1 MLSSVFTHVWV
12 LSRSVVLGSFQPQG
26 LSPARLHCPW
36 YFTGKNTG
44 VGCHFLLQG
53 NLPDPGI
60 EPVSLVLQAD
70 SLPLSHLGSH
80 CLHSVKCSP
89 ERESNS
95 AQPPSPFLP
104 AALLLVQCRVK
115 TRYLVSNLSPT
126 TSYRCIVVQSLS
138 AVWPCDPM
146 DCSTPGFPVL
156 HHLPELAQTHVHE
169 TMMLSNH
176 LILSHPL
183 FLLPSIFPNIRVFS
197 NEPTLYQVAKVWSF
211 SFSISPSN
219 EYSGLISFR
228 IDWFDLLEV
237 QGTLKSLIQQRSWK
251 ALVFWHTAFFMV
263 QLSHPY
269 MTTGKIIALTIWTFV
284 AKYCLWFLIHC

>member
-1 MLSSVFTHVWV
+1 M
-12 LSRSVVLGSFQPQG
+12 LGSFQPQG

-115 TRYLVSNLSPT
+115 TRYLVSNLAPPHHIAVLLFSHSVLSDPVT
-126 TSYRCIVVQSLS
+126 PWTAACQVSLSFIISQSL
-138 AVWPCDPM
+138 
-146 DCSTPGFPVL
+146 
-156 HHLPELAQTHVHE
+156 
-169 TMMLSNH
+169 
-176 LILSHPL
+176 
-183 FLLPSIFPNIRVFS
+183 
-197 NEPTLYQVAKVWSF
+197 
-211 SFSISPSN
+211 
-219 EYSGLISFR
+219 
-228 IDWFDLLEV
+228 
-237 QGTLKSLIQQRSWK
+237 LKLMSMRL
-251 ALVFWHTAFFMV
+251 
-263 QLSHPY
+263 
-269 MTTGKIIALTIWTFV
+269 
-284 AKYCLWFLIHC
+284 